1 MLDRPAVF
9 GKGFGRAYFGVQRG
23 RSFAYAGGN
32 RRERRATVVELITHN
47 RQNVNWY
54 DRYNRASTK
63 ELRGKIELDQH
74 RAELERLRTWPRC
87 SKLKCRPSKIPAV
100 PSDMSFIHDRMGGA
114 PKAIELTPGNL
125 PRVAHC
131 GD

>member
-54 DRYNRASTK
+54 DRYNRTSAK
-63 ELRGKIELDQH
+63 ELRGKIEL
-74 RAELERLRTWPRC
+74 ELNSNDCELG
-87 SKLKCRPSKIPAV
+87 
-100 PSDMSFIHDRMGGA
+100 HDVRS
-114 PKAIELTPGNL
+114 
-125 PRVAHC
+125 
-131 GD
+131 